1 MLETRDYSLQHIK
14 NIKNMKKYHIF
25 TAFSGYD
32 SQMMALRMLSDRS
45 KNIKFELVGWAEI
58 EPAAIA
64 AHNAA
69 FPEYSQCNYGDISKI
84 DWAKVP
90 DFDIF
95 TYSFPCQAVSKS
107 GKSGGI
113 RKGSNTTSS
122 LLWECERAIE
132 VKRPKYCIM
141 ENVKALV
148 TKQKTKKDDD
158 TEPTIMI
165 EDFLEWEFTMC
176 TYGYWNYLKVLDAAD
191 FGVPQHRERTIMVS
205 IRKDNEEAPH
215 YVFPVVQNLKP
226 TTIDS
231 ILDDDVSQKN
241 YLPDDKVRSFI
252 AILASDNKN
261 ILPERMP
268 VVKEETIKK
277 SHLVK
282 KIITPTTKNGHA
294 TTLMASSYIKSRDIT
309 YLLSTGHYPKT
320 GVVEIRK
327 SQMDLECEKVNWG
340 KLSAKYKKTRDLCN
354 NSREEIL
361 SAVRNLNGSQFI
373 RLRDLTA
380 AECLRLMSVP
390 KEYVKRMLNP
400 EKELMKINYTE
411 EAIKSMMMMP
421 IKNEKTGKVIM
432 KHIAT
437 DESALKKMAG
447 NSIVVDMLFYVF
459 KSLLIG

>member
-1 MLETRDYSLQHIK
+1 
-14 NIKNMKKYHIF
+14 MKKNNVF

-45 KNIKFELVGWAEI
+45 KNLKFELVGWAEI

-205 IRKDNEEAPH
+205 IRKDNEEDPH

-327 SQMDLECEKVNWG
+327 SQMDLECEKVNLG

>member
-1 MLETRDYSLQHIK
+1 
-14 NIKNMKKYHIF
+14 
-25 TAFSGYD
+25 
-32 SQMMALRMLSDRS
+32 MMALRKLSDTYDS
-45 KNIKFELVGWAEI
+45 LKFELVGWAEI

-132 VKRPKYCIM
+132 VKRPKFCIM

-148 TKQKTKKDDD
+148 TKQKTKKGDDD
-158 TEPTIMI
+158 TESTVMYK
-165 EDFLEWEFTMC
+165 DFMEWEFTMC
-176 TYGYWNYLKVLDAAD
+176 RLGYWNYLKVLDAAD
-191 FGVPQHRERTIMVS
+191 YGVPQHRERTIMVS
-205 IRKDNEEAPH
+205 IRKDNEEDPH
-215 YVFPVVQNLKP
+215 YVFPVVQNLNP

-231 ILDDDVSQKN
+231 ILDDDVSHKN

-252 AILASDNKN
+252 AILASGDMET
-261 ILPERMP
+261 LPIKMP
-268 VVKEETIKK
+268 IIKKETIKN
-277 SHLVK
+277 SHPVK
-282 KIITPTTKNGHA
+282 KIITPTTKNGLA
-294 TTLMASSYIKSRDIT
+294 TTLMASSYNKSRDIT
-309 YLLSTGHYPKT
+309 YFLSTGHYPKT
-320 GVVEIRK
+320 GVVEVWE
-327 SQMDLECEKVNWG
+327 SQMDLESEKVNWG
-340 KLSAKYKKTRDLCN
+340 RMSAKYKKTRDLCN

-390 KEYVKRMLNP
+390 QEYVDSMLNL
-400 EKELMKINYTE
+400 ERELKNKNHTE
-411 EAIKSMMMMP
+411 
-421 IKNEKTGKVIM
+421 
-432 KHIAT
+432 
-437 DESALKKMAG
+437 DESPLRKMAG
-447 NSIVVDMLFYVF
+447 NSIVVDVLYYIF
-459 KSLLIG
+459 KSLFINIIHIK

>member
-1 MLETRDYSLQHIK
+1 
-14 NIKNMKKYHIF
+14 MKTYHVF

-32 SQMMALRMLSDRS
+32 SQMMALRMLSERYAS
-45 KNIKFELVGWAEI
+45 LKFELVGWSEI
-58 EPAAIA
+58 EPTAIA

-84 DWAKVP
+84 DWTKVP
-90 DFDIF
+90 DFDLF

-107 GKSGGI
+107 GKSEGI
-113 RKGSNTTSS
+113 KKGSGTTSS
-122 LLWECERAIE
+122 LLWECERAIKL
-132 VKRPKYCIM
+132 KRPKFCVM

-148 TKQKTKKDDD
+148 TKQKTKNDDD
-158 TEPTIMI
+158 TESTIMY
-165 EDFLEWEFTMC
+165 EDFMEWEYTMC
-176 TYGYWNYLKVLDAAD
+176 RLGYWNYLKVLDAAD

-205 IRKDNEEAPH
+205 IRKDNDEDPH
-215 YVFPVVQNLKP
+215 YVFPSCLNLETKK
-226 TTIDS
+226 IDS
-231 ILDDDVSQKN
+231 ILDKVVDEKN
-241 YLPDDKVRSFI
+241 YLPDKKVRSFI
-252 AILASDNKN
+252 AILASANKN

-268 VVKEETIKK
+268 VVKEETIKNC
-277 SHLVK
+277 HPVK
-282 KIITPTTKNGHA
+282 KIITPTTKNGLA

-320 GVVEIRK
+320 GVVEIWE
-327 SQMDLECEKVNWG
+327 SLMDLECEKVNWG
-340 KLSAKYKKTRDLCN
+340 KLSAKYKKNRDLCN

>member
-1 MLETRDYSLQHIK
+1 
-14 NIKNMKKYHIF
+14 
-25 TAFSGYD
+25 
-32 SQMMALRMLSDRS
+32 
-45 KNIKFELVGWAEI
+45 
-58 EPAAIA
+58 
-64 AHNAA
+64 
-69 FPEYSQCNYGDISKI
+69 
-84 DWAKVP
+84 
-90 DFDIF
+90 
-95 TYSFPCQAVSKS
+95 VSKS

-122 LLWECERAIE
+122 LLWKCERAIE

-205 IRKDNEEAPH
+205 IRKDNEEDPH

-231 ILDDDVSQKN
+231 ILDVDVGEKN
-241 YLPDDKVRSFI
+241 YLPDEKVRSFI
-252 AILASDNKN
+252 AILASANKN

-268 VVKEETIKK
+268 VVKEETIKNC
-277 SHLVK
+277 HPVK
-282 KIITPTTKNGHA
+282 KIITPTTKNGLA

-327 SQMDLECEKVNWG
+327 SLMDLECEKVNWG
-340 KLSAKYKKTRDLCN
+340 KLSAKYKKNRDLCN

-390 KEYVKRMLNP
+390 KEYMDRMLDP
-400 EKELMKINYTE
+400 EVELKKLNYSE
-411 EAIKSMMMMP
+411 DAIKAMMTLSTTN
-421 IKNEKTGKVIM
+421 KKTGKVIE
-432 KHIAT
+432 KYIT
-437 DESALKKMAG
+437 TNESALKKMAG
-447 NSIVVDMLFYVF
+447 NSIVVDVLYYVL
-459 KSLLIG
+459 KSLFINIIHIK